1 MDLVEHDSC
10 KNQKEEHSFIA
21 YESLLQRKIRK
32 HPYTIWVRSHA
43 EMMRQYYCARI
54 SLPEMEKPIA
64 SVASAILDQGK
75 ENDHIAGVVAEIE
88 VEPS

>member
-1 MDLVEHDSC
+1 
-10 KNQKEEHSFIA
+10 
-21 YESLLQRKIRK
+21 
-32 HPYTIWVRSHA
+32 
-43 EMMRQYYCARI
+43 MMRQYYCARI